1 MLLLP
6 DHGCDGILRTKRD
19 SEMFTMPNG
28 AIAYSL
34 KVSTMLFHRYVDDLK
49 PSDFEHQPS
58 PGVNCAAW
66 IIGHLT
72 LTDRRSVVGLGVTEL
87 PSLPAEFEA
96 KFATTKASANTQ
108 SGFGDPIELVK
119 LFDAHRAKLIATVL
133 VADLTKLQE
142 PPVVPSPLFN
152 SRGEAALFMG
162 LHTAMHLGQIT
173 IIRRSLGYPPIL

>member
-1 MLLLP
+1 
-6 DHGCDGILRTKRD
+6 
-19 SEMFTMPNG
+19 MFSTPNE

-34 KVSTMLFHRYVDDLK
+34 TASAKLFHRYVDDLK

-72 LTDRRSVVGLGVTEL
+72 LTDLRSLIGLGVTDL
-87 PSLPAEFEA
+87 PSLPEGFEA

-108 SGFGDPIELVK
+108 FGFGDPIELVK
-119 LFDAHRAKLIATVL
+119 LFDAHRAKLIVTILAAEL
-133 VADLTKLQE
+133 SKLQE
-142 PPVVPSPLFN
+142 PPAVTSPLFS

-162 LHTAMHLGQIT
+162 LHTSMHLGQIT